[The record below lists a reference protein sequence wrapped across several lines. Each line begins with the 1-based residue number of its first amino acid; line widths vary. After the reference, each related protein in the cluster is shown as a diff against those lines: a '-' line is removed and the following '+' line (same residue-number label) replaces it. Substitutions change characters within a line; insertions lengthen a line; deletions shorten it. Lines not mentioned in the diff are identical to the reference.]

1 MPRKPTILLL
11 ALIALPWAAI
21 AAPCFE
27 DLSPADV
34 VERLAGSVE
43 APVILD
49 VRTPGEFV
57 GRDGHIEGALLVPL
71 DQLEETLP
79 RLRLLADREVIVVCH
94 SGNRSSVASRMLC
107 GAGFTQVANLDG
119 GMSRWRRSGLPVVRD

>member
-1 MPRKPTILLL
+1 MFRSTSLLF
-11 ALIALPWAAI
+11 IALFTVPLAAT

-27 DLSPADV
+27 DLSPTDV
-34 VERLAGSVE
+34 VERLTESTT

-57 GRDGHIEGALLVPL
+57 GRDGHIEGALLIPL
-71 DQLEETLP
+71 DQLEEALP
-79 RLRLLADREVIVVCH
+79 KLQQLADREVIVVCH

-107 GAGFTQVANLDG
+107 RAGFAHVANLDG
-119 GMSRWRRSGLPVVRD
+119 GMSRWRISGLPVVRD

>member
-1 MPRKPTILLL
+1 MSRRPLLL
-11 ALIALPWAAI
+11 LLILAALPVAAA
-21 AAPCFE
+21 AAPCFA

-34 VERLAGSVE
+34 AARLEGMGE
-43 APVILD
+43 EPVILD

-79 RLRLLADREVIVVCH
+79 KLRPLADREVIVVCH